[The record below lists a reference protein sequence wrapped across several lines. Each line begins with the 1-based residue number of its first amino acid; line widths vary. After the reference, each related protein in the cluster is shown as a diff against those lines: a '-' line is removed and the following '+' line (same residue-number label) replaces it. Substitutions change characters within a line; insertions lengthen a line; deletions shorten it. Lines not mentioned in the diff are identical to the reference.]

1 MMAVETLLKFP
12 TSGKCWKSLIVMH
25 EVFRMHTHNILE
37 IPFLAAY
44 ASSSYAAYAT
54 SAQK

>member
-12 TSGKCWKSLIVMH
+12 TSGKWWKSLIVMC
-25 EVFRMHTHNILE
+25 EVFCMHAHDILE
-37 IPFLAAY
+37 LPFLAAY